1 MKTYA
6 RIDATGVV
14 AELLTTDA
22 DPAKMF
28 HRALRWQDVT
38 GLDVHVGWITQ
49 GTGFAA
55 PAASDAPSTVSDLA
69 ALQAQIATLSAQIA
83 VLQAKS

>member
-6 RIDATGVV
+6 RIDAAGVV

-38 GLDVHVGWITQ
+38 GLNVRVGWVKA
-49 GTGFAA
+49 GAGFVA
-55 PAASDAPSTVSDLA
+55 PPPSTAPSTVSDLA